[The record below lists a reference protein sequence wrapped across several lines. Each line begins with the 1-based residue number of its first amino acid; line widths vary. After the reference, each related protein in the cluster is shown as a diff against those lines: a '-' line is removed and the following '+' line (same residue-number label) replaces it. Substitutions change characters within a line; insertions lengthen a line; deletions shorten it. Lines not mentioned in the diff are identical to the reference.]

1 MPWELQSVGKNRYN
15 VVKQSDGKVV
25 GHNLPKKRA
34 SAMMSALY
42 ANVKEPIK
50 NALAFFS
57 STAGYPKG
65 VDMKVAKKVDLIVL
79 PRAVEGT
86 NCGNCKWVDG
96 TGSKMNCDNPE
107 VKQPVTDRLCCALW
121 DRSDIKRPWGKQ
133 AKL

>member
-34 SAMMSALY
+34 SAMMRALY

-50 NALAFFS
+50 NALAFLS

-96 TGSKMNCDNPE
+96 TGSKMNCDSLGPN
-107 VKQPVTDRLCCALW
+107 
-121 DRSDIKRPWGKQ
+121 
-133 AKL
+133 